1 MPDTI
6 IPFTPDENS
15 APPFKAQ
22 FSDAAG
28 KLYNISTWWNMAG
41 QRWYLKVTEPR
52 GEDKLFRPLIGSPQ
66 NYDINLISSI
76 STSKLIYR
84 EDNGTLEVTV

>member
-22 FSDAAG
+22 ITVAEG
-28 KLYNISTWWNMAG
+28 QLNISAWWNTAG

-52 GEDKLFRPLIGSPQ
+52 GEDKLFRPLIGSPK

-76 STSKLIYR
+76 STSKLVYR

>member
-1 MPDTI
+1 MPDAI

-22 FSDAAG
+22 ITVAEG
-28 KLYNISTWWNMAG
+28 QLNISTWWNVAG

-52 GEDKLFRPLIGSPQ
+52 GKDKLFRPLIGSPQ
-66 NYDINLISSI
+66 NYDTNLISSI
-76 STSKLIYR
+76 STSKLVYR